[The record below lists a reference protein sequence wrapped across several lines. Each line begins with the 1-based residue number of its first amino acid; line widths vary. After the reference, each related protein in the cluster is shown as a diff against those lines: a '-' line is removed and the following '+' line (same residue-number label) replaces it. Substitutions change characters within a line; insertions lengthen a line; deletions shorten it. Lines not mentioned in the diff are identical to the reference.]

1 MAERTIDHSGRD
13 VPRKPRKCVALPTN
27 GTEFDNGVATSEQEQ
42 EAPAW
47 HAIVGEGWEPVQF
60 GDETLETDEVLRSQG
75 WVRFRGGGGFTYQ
88 VDMIPR
94 RRRKR
99 FPVTITITGE
109 RDGKLYCQRLDAE
122 TGDRFE
128 VGPDGSLVSL
138 DHDSAD
144 GRRA

>member
-1 MAERTIDHSGRD
+1 MAERTIDDSGRD
-13 VPRKPRKCVALPTN
+13 VPRKLK
-27 GTEFDNGVATSEQEQ
+27 DSGVAAEQQ
-42 EAPAW
+42 EHETPVW
-47 HAIVGEGWEPVQF
+47 HSIVGEGWEPVLIREPMCC
-60 GDETLETDEVLRSQG
+60 GEEVLVAAG
-75 WVRFRGGGGFTYQ
+75 WVPDHVSGFLCEPGSL
-88 VDMIPR
+88 PR